1 MSILKTKPQP
11 AAAVTRSKPADKS
24 KKSLPAAAI
33 SAVRTLTLESDGL
46 AQLADGLRGE
56 LAAPFADAVKRL
68 HSVSGRVIVT
78 GIGKSGHVGQKIAAT
93 FASTGTP
100 AFFVHPSEA
109 SHGDLGMVTRD
120 DLILALSW
128 SGETVELKPIITYSR
143 RFAVPLVSITSRTD
157 SALGQNSDV
166 VLVLPRAKEACP
178 HGLAPTTSTTMQL
191 ALGDSLAIAL
201 LEERGFTAHDFK
213 IFHPGGS
220 LGANLKYVSDV
231 MHKGDRLPLVET
243 GEPMAQAL
251 VTMTAKS
258 LGCLGIVNKDGKLL
272 GVITDGDLRR
282 HMGVNLLHA
291 TVDQI
296 MTTKPKTISPS
307 MLASAALEVINAS
320 RITALFV
327 VEKSKPVGV
336 IHVHD
341 LLRLG
346 VV

>member
-1 MSILKTKPQP
+1 MRKTATLKKK
-11 AAAVTRSKPADKS
+11 TRALTARPVRS
-24 KKSLPAAAI
+24 KKSLPAAVT

-46 AQLADGLRGE
+46 AQLATELRGE
-56 LAAPFADAVKRL
+56 MALPFADAVKRL
-68 HSVSGRVIVT
+68 HGVSGRVIVT

-109 SHGDLGMVTRD
+109 SHGDLGMVTRA

-143 RFAVPLVSITSRTD
+143 RFAVPLVAVTSRAD

-166 VLVLPRAKEACP
+166 VLLLPRAKEACP

-191 ALGDSLAIAL
+191 AIGDSLAIAL
-201 LEERGFTAHDFK
+201 LEARGFTAHDFK

-231 MHKGDRLPLVET
+231 MHKGDRLPIVIS
-243 GEPMAQAL
+243 GSKMAQAL
-251 VTMTAKS
+251 VTMTEKA
-258 LGCLGIVNKDGKLL
+258 LGCLGVIDRNGRLL

-282 HMGVNLLHA
+282 NMGAGLLDA
-291 TVDQI
+291 AVDQI
-296 MTTKPKTISPS
+296 MTRKAKTISPG
-307 MLASAALEVINAS
+307 MLTSAALEVINTS

-327 VEKSKPVGV
+327 VEKSKPVGI

-346 VV
+346 VA